1 MHLGLVEE
9 DVVGVLLAADLGHQF
24 IAEYLLIGRLIRL
37 LLAGWWL
44 AKQGWLRLDRWR
56 FLLETFFILLQRR
69 LRADL
74 VDLYLRGRGL
84 VAGGV
89 H

>member
-9 DVVGVLLAADLGHQF
+9 DVVGVLLAADLGHQ
-24 IAEYLLIGRLIRL
+24 IVAEHLLIGRLIRL
-37 LLAGWWL
+37 LLAGG
-44 AKQGWLRLDRWR
+44 GWLRLERWR

-69 LRADL
+69 LRANL
-74 VDLYLRGRGL
+74 VDMYQRGRGI

-89 H
+89 Y